1 MKKQIILCAIS
12 VVLIALMMK
21 GAPLGPS
28 SMGPDRI
35 SYGVLYIEN
44 KTDRDMNITAD
55 VKDEQDILTS
65 TPWEIPAGGAE
76 KIDNIF
82 KLSNIRFKPA
92 IDDDSATADWLK
104 RQQLLVLKT
113 HEPAKDL
120 IVTISKDPYA
130 DRWKMAQ
137 LYVSSAKI
145 EYGGPTGYHVKI
157 LAR

>member
-1 MKKQIILCAIS
+1 MIKKYLVPASALLCVLFLFAIS
-12 VVLIALMMK
+12 
-21 GAPLGPS
+21 
-28 SMGPDRI
+28 PDRS

-44 KTDRDMNITAD
+44 KTDWDLKVTAQ
-55 VKDEQDILTS
+55 VKDEWDVVTQTN
-65 TPWEIPAGGAE
+65 WEIPAQGAE

-82 KLSNIRFKPA
+82 KLSNIRFKPD

-104 RQQLLVLKT
+104 RLQTLELKP

-130 DRWKMAQ
+130 DRWKIAQ
-137 LYVSSAKI
+137 LYVSAAKI
-145 EYGGPTGYHVKI
+145 EYGGTAGYHVKV

>member
-1 MKKQIILCAIS
+1 MLKKYFIPAGALFCVLFLLAINS
-12 VVLIALMMK
+12 
-21 GAPLGPS
+21 
-28 SMGPDRI
+28 DRI

-44 KTDRDMNITAD
+44 KTDWDLKVTAK
-55 VKDEQDILTS
+55 VKDEWDVVTQTD
-65 TPWEIPAGGAE
+65 WDIPAQGAE
-76 KIDNIF
+76 KIDNLS
-82 KLSNIRFKPA
+82 KLSNIRFKPD

-104 RQQLLVLKT
+104 RLQTLELKS

-130 DRWKMAQ
+130 DRWKTAQ

-145 EYGGPTGYHVKI
+145 EYGGATGYHVKI